1 MNIYV
6 YIYIYIFFFFFFS
19 LSFSDYWVPFGV
31 PCRRENNKNSYLW
44 KQGKIIYFP
53 AAAYA
58 DLYNLNKSSI
68 QVTASPVASTVTIRG
83 ADGERGYEV
92 IYIFDRFGLQK
103 RIVRTHFEQQTIVF
117 LVKEQDA

>member
-1 MNIYV
+1 MR
-6 YIYIYIFFFFFFS
+6 
-19 LSFSDYWVPFGV
+19 PFGV
-31 PCRRENNKNSYLW
+31 FRPLAQYDNYRTEQVSATIA
-44 KQGKIIYFP
+44 GKIIYFP

-68 QVTASPVASTVTIRG
+68 QVTASPVASTVTIHG

-103 RIVRTHFEQQTIVF
+103 RIVETLFKKQTILF
-117 LVKEQDA
+117 LVKEKDA